1 MFSVDNFPKRIISV
15 MHQGIKV
22 IRKVLLGARF
32 THFEIVFLSSLNI
45 ILKYLDKLFSIRAG
59 LFVFEPCTCLSEIAG
74 MKIDIL
80 EPDNRFSKKRLFYN
94 ITNNYE
100 TIDLYRIGYLL
111 DA

>member
-1 MFSVDNFPKRIISV
+1 M
-15 MHQGIKV
+15 
-22 IRKVLLGARF
+22 LGARF

-74 MKIDIL
+74 MKIDIV
-80 EPDNRFSKKRLFYN
+80 EPYNRFSKKRLFYN
-94 ITNNYE
+94 FARNYE
-100 TIDLYRIGYLL
+100 NINLFQIGYLS